1 MAGLNKVM
9 LIGNLGA
16 DPEMRFT
23 ASGSAVANFRIACS
37 RTYTDREGQRQE
49 VTEWVSIV
57 AWQRL
62 AELVGQYLSKGR
74 TVYVE
79 GRLQT
84 RQWQDREGNN
94 RYTTEVVANDVQ
106 FLSGRGGGG
115 GGGDFG
121 GGGSGGGGGGGWQ
134 DGPSDFGG
142 GGPDA
147 GDLPFE

>member
-16 DPEMRFT
+16 DPELRFT
-23 ASGSAVANFRIACS
+23 ANGAAVANFRIACS
-37 RTYTDREGQRQE
+37 RSYTDREGQRQE
-49 VTEWVSIV
+49 VTEWVTIV

-62 AELVGQYLSKGR
+62 AELCGQYLSKGR
-74 TVYVE
+74 PVFVE

-94 RYTTEVVANDVQ
+94 RYTTEVVANDIQ
-106 FLSGRGGGG
+106 FLGGRGG

-121 GGGSGGGGGGGWQ
+121 DSGGGNW
-134 DGPSDFGG
+134 DEGPGDPG